1 MDWDRISGN
10 WEHWRGR
17 IRDRWGRLTED
28 QLDVIAGQRDQLAG
42 QIEVSYGLSRDEAE
56 RQLRTWERNLA
67 SDELEFD
74 EADLV
79 IDEEETGSA
88 GTNGR
93 G

>member
-67 SDELEFD
+67 GDELEFD

>member
-67 SDELEFD
+67 GEEFD

-79 IDEEETGSA
+79 IDEEETGTA

>member
-42 QIEVSYGLSRDEAE
+42 QIEVSYGLSREEAE
-56 RQLRTWERNLA
+56 RQLRTWERNVA
-67 SDELEFD
+67 GDEFD

-88 GTNGR
+88 GMNGR

>member
-67 SDELEFD
+67 GDEFD

>member
-67 SDELEFD
+67 GDEFEFD

-79 IDEEETGSA
+79 IDEEEAGSA

>member
-10 WEHWRGR
+10 WEHWKGR
-17 IRDRWGRLTED
+17 IQERWGRITGD
-28 QLDVIAGQRDQLAG
+28 QLDAIAGQREQLAG

-56 RQLRTWERNLA
+56 RQLRNWERNLGV
-67 SDELEFD
+67 EEFD

-79 IDEEETGSA
+79 IDEEDAGSA
-88 GTNGR
+88 GMNGR